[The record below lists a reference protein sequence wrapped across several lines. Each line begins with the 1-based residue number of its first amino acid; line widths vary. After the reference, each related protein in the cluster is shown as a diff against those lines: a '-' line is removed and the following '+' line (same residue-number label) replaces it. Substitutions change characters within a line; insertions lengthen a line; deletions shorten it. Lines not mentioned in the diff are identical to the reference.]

1 MGAKI
6 VITLLAMASGSAAFP
21 KTCNAYNE
29 CGSLQGDCCP
39 NKEGVMLDCCVLGA
53 IRMEAEAAESKA
65 AEAKQAAEEAASLAN
80 EKEEAAKEAQEA
92 AEEAQKAAEEAQK
105 AAEQAK
111 ATAEKAAEEQKAKA
125 AAAKEAESEAQE
137 ESERF
142 SNMNERIHA
151 SKCENNA
158 ACAAANLT
166 GYCCP
171 TLNGIS
177 LNGTML
183 GCCVAA
189 PSKGPLL
196 L

>member
-1 MGAKI
+1 MG
-6 VITLLAMASGSAAFP
+6 
-21 KTCNAYNE
+21 
-29 CGSLQGDCCP
+29 
-39 NKEGVMLDCCVLGA
+39 
-53 IRMEAEAAESKA
+53 
-65 AEAKQAAEEAASLAN
+65 AAEEAASLAN
-80 EKEEAAKEAQEA
+80 EKEEAAK
-92 AEEAQKAAEEAQK
+92 EAQKAAEEAQK

-137 ESERF
+137 ESELF
-142 SNMNERIHA
+142 SNMHERIHA

>member
-1 MGAKI
+1 MGLSMACFVKI
-6 VITLLAMASGSAAFP
+6 MITLLAMASGSAAFP
-21 KTCNAYNE
+21 KTCSAYTE
-29 CGSLQGDCCP
+29 CDSLQGDCCP
-39 NKEGVMLDCCVLGA
+39 NKKGVMLDCCVLGA
-53 IRMEAEAAESKA
+53 IRMEAEAAKSKA
-65 AEAKQAAEEAASLAN
+65 AEAKQAAKEAASLAN
-80 EKEEAAKEAQEA
+80 EKEEAE
-92 AEEAQKAAEEAQK
+92 KAAEESQK

-111 ATAEKAAEEQKAKA
+111 ASAEKAAEEQKAKA

-142 SNMNERIHA
+142 SNMHERIHA

-183 GCCVAA
+183 GCCAAA